1 VLLATIKRSLLLV
14 FRQPSDLL
22 NPLFFFVLVL
32 ALFPLGV
39 GPSEEVLRTIAP
51 GVIWVAAL
59 LATLLS
65 MESLFRSDF
74 DDGSLDQI
82 LVSESSLLLVSSG
95 KIIAHWLSTGL
106 PLVLIS
112 PVLGLMFSV
121 NSDGIQGIVISLLL
135 GTPVLSLLGA
145 VGASLTVGLR
155 KGGVLIALLVMPLY
169 VPILILG
176 TALIDAAQA
185 GANYDGHMLWMGALF
200 ALMSAVAPLATA
212 GGLKVSLS
220 R

>member
-1 VLLATIKRSLLLV
+1 MLFASIKRSLVLV

-39 GPSEEVLRTIAP
+39 GPSDETLQLIAP

-74 DDGSLDQI
+74 EDGSLDQVV
-82 LVSESSLLLVSSG
+82 VSQTPLLVVASG

-112 PVLGLMFSV
+112 PILGLMFSV
-121 NSDGIQGIVISLLL
+121 NEAGIQGIVISLLI

-145 VGASLTVGLR
+145 VGASLTVGLQ
-155 KGGVLIALLVMPLY
+155 KGGLLIALLIMPLY

-176 TALIDAAQA
+176 TALITTAQQ
-185 GANYDGHMLWMGALF
+185 GGDYDGHMLWMGAIL
-200 ALMSAVAPLATA
+200 ALMAAVSPLAAA

>member
-1 VLLATIKRSLLLV
+1 MLLTAMLRSLRV
-14 FRQPSDLL
+14 SFRQPSELL
-22 NPLFFFVLVL
+22 NPLFFFVLVIS
-32 ALFPLGV
+32 LFPMGI
-39 GPSEEVLRTIAP
+39 GPGEETLQLIAP

-74 DDGSLDQI
+74 DDGSLDQMV
-82 LVSESSLLLVSSG
+82 VSPQSLLMMVTG
-95 KIIAHWLSTGL
+95 KVMAHWLATGL
-106 PLVLIS
+106 PLVLVS
-112 PVLGLMFSV
+112 PLLGMMLSVNNDGLM
-121 NSDGIQGIVISLLL
+121 GILLSLMI

-145 VGASLTVGLR
+145 VGASLTVGLK

-176 TALIDAAQA
+176 TSLIQTAQMGGEYRGHLFWMLAL
-185 GANYDGHMLWMGALF
+185 LAL
-200 ALMSAVAPLATA
+200 TA
-212 GGLKVSLS
+212 GTAPIAAAGGIKVSLS

>member
-1 VLLATIKRSLLLV
+1 MLIATIKRSLV
-14 FRQPSDLL
+14 ITFRQPSDLL

-39 GPSEEVLRTIAP
+39 GPSEETLQTIAP

-74 DDGSLDQI
+74 DDGSLDQM
-82 LVSESSLLLVSSG
+82 LVSPNSLLIVATG

-112 PVLGLMFSV
+112 PILGLMFSV
-121 NSDGIQGIVISLLL
+121 NEEGIYGIMISLLI

-145 VGASLTVGLR
+145 VGASLTVGLS

-176 TALIDAAQA
+176 TALIDTAQL
-185 GANYDGHMLWMGALF
+185 GGSYDGHMLWMLALL
-200 ALMSAVAPLATA
+200 ALMAGVAPIAAA

>member
-1 VLLATIKRSLLLV
+1 VLFKTLFRSLNLS

-22 NPLFFFVLVL
+22 NPLFFFVLVI
-32 ALFPLGV
+32 ALFPIGV
-39 GPSEEVLRTIAP
+39 GPSEETLSLIAP

-74 DDGSLDQI
+74 DDGSLDQM
-82 LVSESSLLLVSSG
+82 LVSPQPLLILATG
-95 KIIAHWLSTGL
+95 KVLAHWLATGL

-112 PVLGLMFSV
+112 PLLGLMLGV
-121 NSDGIQGIVISLLL
+121 NAEGLVGILVSLAI

-145 VGASLTVGLR
+145 VGASLTVGLK

-169 VPILILG
+169 IPILILG
-176 TALIDAAQA
+176 TSLIQTAQI
-185 GANYDGHMLWMGALF
+185 GGDYDGHILWMLALL
-200 ALMSAVAPLATA
+200 ALTAGTAPIATA
-212 GGLKVSLS
+212 GGIKVSLS